1 MQNIIKQLLED
12 SIYTKKETINNLLP
26 EIEKSAQLMI
36 EAVKNKKK
44 IFVCGNGGSAAD
56 AQHFVAELVVRF
68 EKDRKAIPAIALTTN
83 SSNLTAGAN
92 DFSYEHVFKRQIEAL
107 GEGGDILVGITTSG
121 NSSNIIQAF
130 EIAKQKN
137 MICICLN
144 GNEGGKVNNLNL
156 NSSLIIPSL
165 NTARIQETHIT
176 IIHIWCKLI
185 EDVLF
190 ND

>member
-1 MQNIIKQLLED
+1 
-12 SIYTKKETINNLLP
+12 
-26 EIEKSAQLMI
+26 
-36 EAVKNKKK
+36 
-44 IFVCGNGGSAAD
+44 
-56 AQHFVAELVVRF
+56 
-68 EKDRKAIPAIALTTN
+68 
-83 SSNLTAGAN
+83 
-92 DFSYEHVFKRQIEAL
+92 
-107 GEGGDILVGITTSG
+107 
-121 NSSNIIQAF
+121 
-130 EIAKQKN
+130 